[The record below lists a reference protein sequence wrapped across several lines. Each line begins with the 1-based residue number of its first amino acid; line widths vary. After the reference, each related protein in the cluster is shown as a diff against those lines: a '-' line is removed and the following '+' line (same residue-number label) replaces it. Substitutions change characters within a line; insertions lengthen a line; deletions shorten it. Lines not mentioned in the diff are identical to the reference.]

1 MHTLQQKTKL
11 NNINTSSSAIFEI
24 INIKMGK
31 AKILIM
37 IFYLT
42 LIKLEKYFSM
52 DLNDLKMLQQQSFIK
67 VLTLQ
72 LPHL

>member
-24 INIKMGK
+24 INIKTGK

-42 LIKLEKYFSM
+42 LIKLGKYFSM

>member
-11 NNINTSSSAIFEI
+11 NNINTSSSAIFET
-24 INIKMGK
+24 INIKTGK
-31 AKILIM
+31 PKILIT
-37 IFYLT
+37 IFYLI
-42 LIKLEKYFSM
+42 LIKLGKYFSM

-67 VLTLQ
+67 VLILQ